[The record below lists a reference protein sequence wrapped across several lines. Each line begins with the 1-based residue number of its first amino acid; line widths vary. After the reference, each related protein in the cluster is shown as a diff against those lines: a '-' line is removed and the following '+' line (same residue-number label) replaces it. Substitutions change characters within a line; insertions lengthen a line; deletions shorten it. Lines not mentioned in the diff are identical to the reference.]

1 MRKNSLW
8 IVAASLWLGT
18 FLCPAASAEI
28 LLGQSIPLTGPL
40 AKQGN
45 AVVNGARA
53 YFDRVNASGG
63 VNGQRIKLI
72 TLDDRGDSKQT
83 VSNSRELAAQG
94 VIALFGSIEGGPCSE
109 LLPVVQELK
118 LPLIACMAGAPQLRE
133 PIQRYVFP
141 VRAAHLS
148 EFAVLLD
155 NAARLGRKRL
165 AFVHSDSA
173 TGRLHLANVT
183 RLAGERGIVIAAPI
197 AFSGKPDVAAIAR
210 QIVDKQA
217 DMVLNHGG
225 YAMYAQLIKA
235 VRALGSTAQFL
246 AVNSGG
252 QEFADAAGAD
262 GQGTIMT
269 QIVPLPT
276 RRGLAIQRDYE
287 NHFHAAFPKESFGF
301 SSMEGYV
308 SARMMVETLKR
319 VPAGRFSREALVT
332 AAESLGRLDLGGFE
346 VRYGPNDR
354 TGSTFVDV
362 TIISKNQAFVN

>member
-1 MRKNSLW
+1 MLENIRW
-8 IVAASLWLGT
+8 IVLAAWLCVL
-18 FLCPAASAEI
+18 FSPALHAEI
-28 LLGQSIPLTGPL
+28 VLGQSIPLTGPL

-53 YFDRVNASGG
+53 YFDRVNAAGG

-72 TLDDRGDSKQT
+72 TLDDAGDSKQT
-83 VSNSRELAAQG
+83 VANARALAAQG
-94 VIALFGSIEGGPCSE
+94 AVALFGSIEGGPCSE
-109 LLPVVQELK
+109 LLPVVEEIRI
-118 LPLIACMAGAPQLRE
+118 PLVACMAGAPHLRE

-155 NAARLGRKRL
+155 SAARLGRTRL

-183 RLAGERGIVIAAPI
+183 RLVGERKLSLVAPI
-197 AFSGKPDVAAIAR
+197 AFSGKADVAAIAR
-210 QIVDKQA
+210 RIVDDRA

-235 VRALGSTAQFL
+235 VRALGSSAQFL

-262 GQGTIMT
+262 GQGTMMT

-276 RRGLAIQRDYE
+276 RRGLAIQRDYS
-287 NHFHAAFPKESFGF
+287 NHFRAAFPKESFGF

-308 SARMMVETLKR
+308 SARVMVEMLRR
-319 VPAGRFSREALVT
+319 VPASRLSRDALVA
-332 AAESLGRLDLGGFE
+332 AAEKLGRLDLGGYE
-346 VRYGPNDR
+346 VRYGSNDR
-354 TGSTFVDV
+354 TGSAYVDI
-362 TIISKNQAFVN
+362 TIISKNQTFIE

>member
-1 MRKNSLW
+1 MTKNSVL
-8 IVAASLWLGT
+8 VFAAIFCLGLALSPT
-18 FLCPAASAEI
+18 ARAEI
-28 LLGQSIPLTGPL
+28 VLGQSIPLSGPL
-40 AKQGN
+40 ARQGQ
-45 AVVNGARA
+45 AIVTGARA
-53 YFDRVNASGG
+53 YFDRVNAAGG
-63 VNGQRIKLI
+63 VHGQRIKLI

-83 VSNSRELAAQG
+83 VSNARDLAAQG

-109 LLPVVQELK
+109 LLPVVEELK
-118 LPLIACMAGAPQLRE
+118 LPLIACMAGSPQLRD
-133 PIQRYVFP
+133 PVQRYVFP

-148 EFAVLLD
+148 EFTVLLD
-155 NAARLGRKRL
+155 TAERLGRRRL
-165 AFVHSDSA
+165 AFVHSDSM

-183 RLAGERGIVIAAPI
+183 RLAAERGLVIAAPI
-197 AFSGKPDVAAIAR
+197 AFSGKADVSAIAR

-235 VRALGSTAQFL
+235 VRALGSSAQFL

-252 QEFADAAGAD
+252 QEFADAAGIE

-308 SARMMVETLKR
+308 SARMMVETLRR

-332 AAESLGRLDLGGFE
+332 AAESLGKLDLGGYE
-346 VRYGPNDR
+346 VRYGRNDR

-362 TIISKNQAFVN
+362 TIISKNRAFIN

>member
-1 MRKNSLW
+1 MRKNPLW

-18 FLCPAASAEI
+18 FLCQAANAEI

-45 AVVNGARA
+45 AIVNGARA

-83 VSNSRELAAQG
+83 VSNARELAAQG

-183 RLAGERGIVIAAPI
+183 RLAGERGIVMAAPI

-252 QEFADAAGAD
+252 QEFSDAAGAD

-276 RRGLAIQRDYE
+276 RRGLAILRDYQT
-287 NHFHAAFPKESFGF
+287 HFRAAFPKESFGF
-301 SSMEGYV
+301 SSMEGYL